1 VKYVE
6 MSDRDVYALETLY
19 KCYIRPTS
27 VTKKWVTRM
36 ITATKKG
43 RFATDYQIKEIWH
56 LVYGFRGQIK
66 DGDLIKE
73 AKEKL

>member
-1 VKYVE
+1 MKYVE

-36 ITATKKG
+36 LTATKNG
-43 RFATDYQIKEIWH
+43 HLTTDYHIKELWRR
-56 LVYGFRGQIK
+56 VYGFRGQIK

>member
-1 VKYVE
+1 
-6 MSDRDVYALETLY
+6 MSDRDIYALQKLSE
-19 KCYIRPTS
+19 CSIRPTS

-36 ITATKKG
+36 LTATKNG
-43 RFATDYQIKEIWH
+43 RLVTDYQIRELWR